1 MSFVAAAVPARRID
15 WIVVH
20 TAAAY
25 DAARKRVVYQSA
37 QDIRRYHQEH
47 NGWRDIGYHW
57 VVLEDGSLEPG
68 RPESEPGAH
77 VGGFNA
83 HTIGVCVTGH
93 GDFAPFLPRQKL
105 GLVRLCAR
113 LCNTHKLS
121 GLRVIGHR
129 ETPAHGAPPTPKT
142 CPGVLV
148 DMDEVRGLVGDRLD
162 AGEA

>member
-1 MSFVAAAVPARRID
+1 MTTAAADVRRID

-25 DAARKRVVYQSA
+25 DAARKRVVHQSLE
-37 QDIRRYHQEH
+37 QIRRYHIEH

-57 VVLEDGSLEPG
+57 IIGEGGILEPG

-93 GDFAPFLPRQKL
+93 GDFAPFLPRQTL
-105 GLVRLCAR
+105 ALVRLCAR
-113 LCNTHKLS
+113 ICRDHRLT

-129 ETPAHGAPPTPKT
+129 ETAQHGAPPTAKT
-142 CPGVLV
+142 CPGLLV
-148 DMDEVRGLVGDRLD
+148 DMDEIRGLVGDRLD